1 MHNVPQGIEFDPA
14 KAMANALKHGVSF
27 AEAATSLLDPHAL
40 AMEDASDG
48 EPRWLLVGCS
58 ERGRLLTV
66 SYTLRGQ
73 VPRLISARKAT
84 AREKAG
90 YAK

>member
-1 MHNVPQGIEFDPA
+1 MHNLLQGIEFDPA
-14 KAMANALKHGVSF
+14 KASSNLRKHGVSF
-27 AEAATSLLDPHAL
+27 AAAATSLLDPHAL
-40 AMEDASDG
+40 AMEDASEG

-58 ERGRLLTV
+58 QRGRPLTV
-66 SYTLRGQ
+66 SYALRDH

-84 AREKAG
+84 AREKAD

>member
-1 MHNVPQGIEFDPA
+1 MHNMLEGIEFDPA
-14 KAMANALKHGVSF
+14 KASSNLLKHGVSF

-40 AMEDASDG
+40 AMEDASED
-48 EPRWLLVGCS
+48 EPRWLLIGCS

-66 SYTLRGQ
+66 SYALRGH

-84 AREKAG
+84 AREKAA

>member
-1 MHNVPQGIEFDPA
+1 MPQGIEFDPA
-14 KAMANALKHGVSF
+14 KASSNLLKHGVSF

-40 AMEDASDG
+40 AMEDASAG
-48 EPRWLLVGCS
+48 EPRWLLVGRS

-66 SYTLRGQ
+66 SYALRGD

-90 YAK
+90 YAQ